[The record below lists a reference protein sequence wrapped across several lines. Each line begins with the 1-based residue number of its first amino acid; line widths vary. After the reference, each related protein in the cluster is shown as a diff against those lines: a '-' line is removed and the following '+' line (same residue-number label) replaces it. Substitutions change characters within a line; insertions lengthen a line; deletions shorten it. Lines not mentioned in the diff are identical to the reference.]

1 MKVSEIMASSV
12 YTVSSDKSVSYA
24 AERMNEWKVG
34 SLIVVDH
41 GTVMGI
47 ITSRDVRSSHPN
59 RIVADAMTP
68 NPICTS
74 PDRFIWDA
82 LNIMDRHEIE
92 RILIMEEDK
101 MVGLATRE
109 AIKMKVS
116 EFMDPLTGLYRAP
129 YIQYA
134 GEEFLKNR
142 QPFHLLFIDLN
153 DFGQINK
160 RYGHPFG
167 DDVIR
172 EFSNRA
178 AAEVV
183 EDRDF
188 LCRYAG
194 DEFVMITLADESEVE
209 HFIRLF
215 SQPIVINNIS
225 VSAAVG
231 HVNGHREPDFFT
243 LSLREI
249 LSRASVL
256 STSLKVAAMAEGQ
269 SASK

>member
-59 RIVADAMTP
+59 RIVADAMTT

-129 YIQYA
+129 YIQY
-134 GEEFLKNR
+134 LQK
-142 QPFHLLFIDLN
+142 
-153 DFGQINK
+153 
-160 RYGHPFG
+160 
-167 DDVIR
+167 
-172 EFSNRA
+172 
-178 AAEVV
+178 
-183 EDRDF
+183 
-188 LCRYAG
+188 
-194 DEFVMITLADESEVE
+194 
-209 HFIRLF
+209 
-215 SQPIVINNIS
+215 
-225 VSAAVG
+225 
-231 HVNGHREPDFFT
+231 
-243 LSLREI
+243 
-249 LSRASVL
+249 
-256 STSLKVAAMAEGQ
+256 
-269 SASK
+269 